1 MEVLSH
7 TLAFLKSAAHSHYSK
22 SYSLWLLLMVHSL
35 VSTGQSQPVQL
46 MNLVLQDKILE
57 KVLKEYQQVSKA
69 KVIAVVIERYDNDY
83 TYTLS
88 DIGLFDSVKRNP
100 TTTYGKWNNTILL
113 FYSGVESVISNL
125 DTNAVNRIQKQLRSI
140 LPDQFSDQKV
150 SNDGIIEEKAILFD
164 EIIWRFKVR
173 DRRLLWLRKNLD
185 YQTEKIPYLK

>member
-1 MEVLSH
+1 M
-7 TLAFLKSAAHSHYSK
+7 FYPF
-22 SYSLWLLLMVHSL
+22 
-35 VSTGQSQPVQL
+35 VSTGQSQTIQL
-46 MNLVLQDKILE
+46 TNLVLQDKILE

-88 DIGLFDSVKRNP
+88 DIGLFDSIKRNP
-100 TTTYGKWNNTILL
+100 TTTYGNWNNTILL

-125 DTNAVNRIQKQLRSI
+125 DTNAVNRIQKHLRSI

-150 SNDGIIEEKAILFD
+150 YDNGIIEEKAILFD

-173 DRRLLWLRKNLD
+173 AEKLLWLRKNLD
-185 YQTEKIPYLK
+185 YQAEKIPYLK